1 MVVVEEDKF
10 VDVQEGFT
18 RLIAGCRSMV
28 ANRNVVGAME
38 PQGIGLRENRL
49 MQAPITPRDQ
59 HIAQEGGAYPVYIE
73 KGGMRDTI
81 QFGVKCRDTQ
91 NFRNA
96 LIAYLHE
103 SIAGKLE
110 NDRQHMRDWATSTFD
125 WDRAAREYT
134 DLFWRGK

>member
-1 MVVVEEDKF
+1 MSLAMVVVEEDKF

-59 HIAQEGGAYPVYIE
+59 HIAQEGFVRRPH
-73 KGGMRDTI
+73 KGMVGNSLDDVAVLTIVVNRD
-81 QFGVKCRDTQ
+81 VVACSR
-91 NFRNA
+91 
-96 LIAYLHE
+96 
-103 SIAGKLE
+103 
-110 NDRQHMRDWATSTFD
+110 
-125 WDRAAREYT
+125 
-134 DLFWRGK
+134 